1 MKKQAIVIGL
11 GQFGMSLSRSLTEHG
26 VEVIAVDRKSDLV
39 QEASVF
45 AAQAVAL
52 DATDEDA
59 IARLAPSRRDL
70 CICAIGDES
79 REGAIIVTA
88 LLRQLGAQ
96 RVVSRATD
104 TLLERI
110 LGLVGAH
117 DVVNPERAFGER
129 LANRLVNVG
138 IVDEIPLGSDLVVS
152 EIKPSAAMVGRSLT
166 ELELPRRF
174 GIMVLGLRTVVDGA
188 AEVTLPDP
196 QRKIEPSDILLVVAK
211 QGATQDLYKKW

>member
-11 GQFGMSLSRSLTEHG
+11 GQFGMALTRSLTEHG
-26 VEVIAVDRKSDLV
+26 VEVIAVDRRPELV
-39 QEASVF
+39 EEASSV
-45 AAQAVAL
+45 ATQAVSL

-59 IARLAPSRRDL
+59 LSRLVPSSRDL

-79 REGAIIVTA
+79 REGAIMVTA

-96 RVVSRATD
+96 RVIARASD

-117 DVVNPERAFGER
+117 EVVNPERAFGER
-129 LANRLVNVG
+129 LANRLVHIG

-152 EIKPSAAMVGRSLT
+152 EIKPSAAMIGRTLA
-166 ELELPRRF
+166 ELELPKRF
-174 GIMVLGLRTVVDGA
+174 GIMVLGSRLVSDGQ
-188 AEVTLPDP
+188 EVVTLPDA
-196 QRKIEPSDILLVVAK
+196 QRRIVETDILLVVAK
-211 QGATQDLYKKW
+211 QGATQELYKKW

>member
-11 GQFGMSLSRSLTEHG
+11 GQFGMALTRSLTEHG
-26 VEVIAVDRKSDLV
+26 VEVIAVDRRPELV
-39 QEASVF
+39 EEASAV
-45 AAQAVAL
+45 ATQAVSL

-59 IARLAPSRRDL
+59 LSRLVPSSRDL

-79 REGAIIVTA
+79 REGAIMVTA

-96 RVVSRATD
+96 RVIARASD

-117 DVVNPERAFGER
+117 EVVNPERAFGER
-129 LANRLVNVG
+129 LANRLVHIG

-152 EIKPSAAMVGRSLT
+152 EIKPSPAMIGRTLA
-166 ELELPRRF
+166 ELELPKRF
-174 GIMVLGLRTVVDGA
+174 GIMVLGLRMVSDGQEVVS
-188 AEVTLPDP
+188 LPDA
-196 QRKIEPSDILLVVAK
+196 QRRIVDTDILLVVAK
-211 QGATQDLYKKW
+211 QGATHELYKKW